1 MKRICLIV
9 CAVAAIFLSACAQKQ
24 EKKEMKKVLVAY
36 FSASGV
42 TKSAAEQ
49 LAAVAGA
56 DLHEIKPAQPYTDA
70 DLDWTDK

>member
-36 FSASGV
+36 FGAGV
-42 TKSAAEQ
+42 IFRGWPTQPPHRLTKIS
-49 LAAVAGA
+49 
-56 DLHEIKPAQPYTDA
+56 
-70 DLDWTDK
+70 